1 MIGNSVF
8 KNWDLV
14 LILLESFWDFF
25 LFDEITT
32 TIATTTTT
40 AAPSRDWL
48 TLFGQV
54 SLGGLFGAGIREIYL
69 QLIATT
75 PSIVT
80 TTNLL
85 LTTNSLISTTSILTS
100 AMTTTTTTAPAQLV
114 EVNPKSIQYDRCS
127 RVVSKSNRKSYCKY
141 FKSGGFKL
149 PSESDS

>member
-1 MIGNSVF
+1 MIGNYVL

-14 LILLESFWDFF
+14 LILWENFLDFL

-69 QLIATT
+69 QLMATT

-80 TTNLL
+80 TTDLL
-85 LTTNSLISTTSILTS
+85 LTTNTFNSTNSILTS

-127 RVVSKSNRKSYCKY
+127 RVVSKSNRKFNCKY
-141 FKSGGFKL
+141 FKAWGFKL
-149 PSESDS
+149 PSVSDF

>member
-1 MIGNSVF
+1 MIGNYLF

-14 LILLESFWDFF
+14 LILLENFWDFF

-69 QLIATT
+69 QLVATT
-75 PSIVT
+75 PSILT
-80 TTNLL
+80 TTDFL
-85 LTTNSLISTTSILTS
+85 LTTNTLISTSSILTS
-100 AMTTTTTTAPAQLV
+100 AMTTTTAPAQLV
-114 EVNPKSIQYDRCS
+114 GVNPKSIQYDRCS
-127 RVVSKSNRKSYCKY
+127 RLVSKSNRKPYCNY
-141 FKSGGFKL
+141 D
-149 PSESDS
+149 P